1 MTRIV
6 VVDDHQL
13 VREGMISVLCSQPD
27 FRIVGEA
34 GDGRTAVDLVAQL
47 RPDVLVVDLVMP
59 GMPGL
64 DVVREVREHFPRVH
78 IVVVSI
84 LSAEEYV
91 VSALRQG
98 AHGYVLKDSGADVL
112 AQAIRTVCAGRRYL
126 CSPLSE
132 RAIEVYLSAS
142 AAETLDLY
150 DVLSP
155 REREILQLVAEGHT
169 SAAVAEKLFLSVRTV
184 ENYRTGIM
192 RKMGFRNHTDVV
204 RFALRRNL
212 LPPDA

>member
-1 MTRIV
+1 MTRII

-13 VREGMISVLCSQPD
+13 VREGMISVLGSQPD
-27 FRIVGEA
+27 FQIVGEA
-34 GDGRTAVDLVAQL
+34 GDGRTALDLVEQL
-47 RPDVLVVDLVMP
+47 HPDVLMVDLLMP

-64 DVVREVREHFPRVH
+64 DVVREVHERFPAIR
-78 IVVVSI
+78 IVVVSL

-91 VSALRQG
+91 VAALRQG
-98 AHGYVLKDSGADVL
+98 AHGYVLKDAGSDIL

-126 CSPLSE
+126 CAPLSE
-132 RAIEVYLSAS
+132 RAIEVYLSA
-142 AAETLDLY
+142 AKVEVLDLY

-155 REREILQLVAEGHT
+155 REREILQLVAEGNT

-184 ENYRTGIM
+184 ENYRADIM
-192 RKMGFRNHTDVV
+192 RKMGFRHHTDLV

-212 LPPDA
+212 LPPDQ

>member
-13 VREGMISVLCSQPD
+13 VREGMIAVLCSHPD
-27 FRIVGEA
+27 FQIVGEA
-34 GDGRTAVDLVAQL
+34 GDGRTAVELVDQL
-47 RPDVLVVDLVMP
+47 HPDVLVVDLLLP

-64 DVVREVREHFPRVH
+64 DVVREVHERFPGVR
-78 IVVVSI
+78 IVVVSL

-98 AHGYVLKDSGADVL
+98 AHGYVLKDAGTDTL

-142 AAETLDLY
+142 KIETLDLY

-169 SAAVAEKLFLSVRTV
+169 SAVVAERLFLSVRTV

-192 RKMGFRNHTDVV
+192 HKMGFRHHTDLV

-212 LPPDA
+212 LPPDG